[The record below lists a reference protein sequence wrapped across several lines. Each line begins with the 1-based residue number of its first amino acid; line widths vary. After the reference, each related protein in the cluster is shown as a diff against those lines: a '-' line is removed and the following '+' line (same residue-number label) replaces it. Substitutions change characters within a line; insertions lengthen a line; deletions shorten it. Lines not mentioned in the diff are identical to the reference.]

1 MWITGNPT
9 VSKSS
14 LGTSPPFPY
23 ECGESVGTTAVED
36 GEGNSQGVCLT
47 AHG

>member
-1 MWITGNPT
+1 MDNRESHREQVIVGN
-9 VSKSS
+9 K
-14 LGTSPPFPY
+14 PPFPY

-36 GEGNSQGVCLT
+36 GEGNSQGVYLT